1 MKLFDFGLAVCVKK
15 NRTHDATYRMTGNT
29 GTISYMAPEV
39 ALSKPYNEK
48 VDVYSFAIILWQ
60 LLSGEKLYPDLTRE
74 AHMQQVVLGGERLSL
89 LPIMARAP
97 IGVANLIEQCW
108 NADHTMR
115 PDFTTILR
123 TLTDFTA
130 EASCGSA
137 GPSNTEKTV
146 IVSSKKRNFL
156 SLRNFFPL
164 KIICESSSSSAMPL
178 SGSTGS
184 SSSSSDG
191 DGSGGIGSK
200 EGVKDETARVHAKIL
215 VKPVSLSTISGQVAN
230 NIIHGSGKGSTKHNT
245 AFGGGSG
252 SGGGGG
258 GNRHTLISS
267 LTLRS

>member
-48 VDVYSFAIILWQ
+48 VDVYSFAIVLWQ

-130 EASCGSA
+130 EASCSSA

-146 IVSSKKRNFL
+146 VVSSKKRNFL

-164 KIICESSSSSAMPL
+164 KIICENSSSSAMPL

-184 SSSSSDG
+184 SSS

-200 EGVKDETARVHAKIL
+200 EGVKDETARVHAKIVL
-215 VKPVSLSTISGQVAN
+215 KPVSCQIAN
-230 NIIHGSGKGSTKHNT
+230 NIIHGSGKGSTNHNT

-252 SGGGGG
+252 GGGGG

>member
-48 VDVYSFAIILWQ
+48 VDVYSFAIVLWQ

-137 GPSNTEKTV
+137 GPSNTEKIV
-146 IVSSKKRNFL
+146 VVSSKKRNFL

-164 KIICESSSSSAMPL
+164 KIICENSSSSAMPL

-184 SSSSSDG
+184 SSSSSSDG
-191 DGSGGIGSK
+191 DGSGGIGVK
-200 EGVKDETARVHAKIL
+200 EGMKDETVMVHAKIV
-215 VKPVSLSTISGQVAN
+215 VKPVCTN
-230 NIIHGSGKGSTKHNT
+230 HNT

-252 SGGGGG
+252 GGGGG
-258 GNRHTLISS
+258 RNRHTLITS